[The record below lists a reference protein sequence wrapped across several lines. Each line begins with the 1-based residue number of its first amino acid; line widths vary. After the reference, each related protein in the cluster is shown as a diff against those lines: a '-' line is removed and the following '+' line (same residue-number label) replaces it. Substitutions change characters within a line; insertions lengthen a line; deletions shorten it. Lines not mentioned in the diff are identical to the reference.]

1 MVYFSGEENS
11 DEEGL
16 RVKGK
21 FPWKGMLVLGGA
33 LAAAI
38 AGVAAIQAVSGRID
52 GVASMVFVLAAFFV
66 SMYTEG
72 YLWGVAASVIGM
84 LAVNFAFRSPYFAFN
99 FTLPENLFSGAVM
112 LVVSIMTST
121 LTTRVKKQEQLR
133 MESETEKMR
142 ANLLRAVSHDL
153 RTPLTSIYGAC
164 STVIENYDSLG
175 REQKLKLLGEVCED
189 AQWLNRMV
197 ENLLSVTR
205 IDSEKVSVKKTP
217 TVLEELIDAVLVK
230 FKKTHPGV
238 NIHVELPDDFIVI
251 PMDSMLIRQ
260 VLTNLLENAVLHAE
274 GMTKLTLRVFTLGN
288 RAVFEVAD
296 NGCGIPK
303 ERLRTLFTGTLPSES
318 GADSGKHGM
327 GIGLSVCA
335 AIIKAHGGEIKAE
348 SKPGEGTTIRF
359 WLETEE
365 IETEETEDEQ

>member
-1 MVYFSGEENS
+1 MKQKTRWH
-11 DEEGL
+11 DA
-16 RVKGK
+16 
-21 FPWKGMLVLGGA
+21 LVL
-33 LAAAI
+33 AA
-38 AGVAAIQAVSGRID
+38 VLCAAFLIVTGTQQITGRID
-52 GVASMVFVLAAFFV
+52 GVASMVFVLAVFLISV
-66 SMYTEG
+66 YTDG
-72 YLWGVAASVIGM
+72 YVWGVVASLIGV

-99 FTLPENLFSGAVM
+99 FTLPENLFSGMAM

-121 LTTRVKKQEQLR
+121 LTTRIKKQEQLR

-153 RTPLTSIYGAC
+153 RTPLTSIYGSC
-164 STVIENYDSLG
+164 STVIDNYDSLG
-175 REQKLKLLGEVCED
+175 REQKIKLLSEACAD

-217 TVLEELIDAVLVK
+217 TVLEELIDTVLVK

-238 NIHVELPDDFIVI
+238 NINVELPDDFIVI

-348 SKPGEGTTIRF
+348 SKPGEGTAIRF

>member
-1 MVYFSGEENS
+1 
-11 DEEGL
+11 
-16 RVKGK
+16 
-21 FPWKGMLVLGGA
+21 
-33 LAAAI
+33 
-38 AGVAAIQAVSGRID
+38 
-52 GVASMVFVLAAFFV
+52 
-66 SMYTEG
+66 
-72 YLWGVAASVIGM
+72 
-84 LAVNFAFRSPYFAFN
+84 
-99 FTLPENLFSGAVM
+99 M

-217 TVLEELIDAVLVK
+217 TVLEELIDTVLVK

-260 VLTNLLENAVLHAE
+260 VLTNLLENAVLHAK
-274 GMTKLTLRVFTLGN
+274 GMTTLTLRVFTLGN

-303 ERLRTLFTGTLPSES
+303 ERLRTLFTGTLPSDNS
-318 GADSGKHGM
+318 ADSGKHGM

>member
-1 MVYFSGEENS
+1 MKLEFRKK
-11 DEEGL
+11 D
-16 RVKGK
+16 
-21 FPWKGMLVLGGA
+21 FWVLLGT
-33 LAAAI
+33 LCAAFAVVI
-38 AGVAAIQAVSGRID
+38 LIQQSSGRID
-52 GVASMVFVLAAFFV
+52 GVGSMTFVLAAFFV

-72 YLWGVAASVIGM
+72 YFWGIAASVIGM
-84 LAVNFAFRSPYFAFN
+84 FAVNFAFRSPYFAFN
-99 FTLPENLFSGAVM
+99 FTLRENLVSGMVM
-112 LVVSIMTST
+112 LVVAIMTST
-121 LTTRVKKQEQLR
+121 LTTRIKKQEQLR

-164 STVIENYDSLG
+164 STVMESYDSLDK
-175 REQKLKLLGEVCED
+175 EQKLKLLGEACED

-205 IDSEKVSVKKTP
+205 IDSEKVSVQKTP

-230 FKKTHPGV
+230 FQKLHPGV
-238 NIHVELPDDFIVI
+238 RVEVELPDDFIVI

-274 GMTKLTLRVFTLGN
+274 GMTHITLRVFTLGN
-288 RAVFEVAD
+288 RAVFEVKD
-296 NGCGIPK
+296 DGCGIPK
-303 ERLRTLFTGTLPSES
+303 ERLRTLFTGVMPSDNRS
-318 GADSGKHGM
+318 DGKHGM

-359 WLETEE
+359 WLETEPN
-365 IETEETEDEQ
+365 ETEEDEDEQQ

>member
-1 MVYFSGEENS
+1 MKQTIRKT
-11 DEEGL
+11 DI
-16 RVKGK
+16 
-21 FPWKGMLVLGGA
+21 LVLLGVFA
-33 LAAAI
+33 LAFLVMF
-38 AGVAAIQAVSGRID
+38 GIQRISGRID
-52 GVASMVFVLAAFFV
+52 GVASMVFVLAVFLI
-66 SMYTEG
+66 SIYTDG
-72 YLWGVAASVIGM
+72 YFWGVMASLLSV

-99 FTLPENLFSGAVM
+99 FTLPENLFSGLVM

-121 LTTRVKKQEQLR
+121 LTTRIKLQEQLR

-318 GADSGKHGM
+318 EADSGKHGM

-348 SKPGEGTTIRF
+348 SKPGEGTAIRF

>member
-1 MVYFSGEENS
+1 
-11 DEEGL
+11 
-16 RVKGK
+16 
-21 FPWKGMLVLGGA
+21 
-33 LAAAI
+33 
-38 AGVAAIQAVSGRID
+38 
-52 GVASMVFVLAAFFV
+52 
-66 SMYTEG
+66 
-72 YLWGVAASVIGM
+72 
-84 LAVNFAFRSPYFAFN
+84 
-99 FTLPENLFSGAVM
+99 
-112 LVVSIMTST
+112 
-121 LTTRVKKQEQLR
+121 

-303 ERLRTLFTGTLPSES
+303 ERLRTLFTGMLPSES
-318 GADSGKHGM
+318 EADSGKHGM

>member
-1 MVYFSGEENS
+1 MKKSTWYR
-11 DEEGL
+11 DL
-16 RVKGK
+16 
-21 FPWKGMLVLGGA
+21 LVM
-33 LAAAI
+33 LAALCV
-38 AGVAAIQAVSGRID
+38 AGVAVVWVQRITGRID
-52 GVASMVFVLAAFFV
+52 GVAMLIFMLAVFVT
-66 SMYTEG
+66 SMYTDG
-72 YLWGVAASVIGM
+72 YLWGVLASLASV
-84 LAVNFAFRSPYFAFN
+84 LAVNFAFFTPYFAFN
-99 FTLPENLFSGAVM
+99 FTLPENLFSGLVM
-112 LVVSIMTST
+112 LAVSIMTST

-133 MESETEKMR
+133 METEREKMR

>member
-1 MVYFSGEENS
+1 MKNG
-11 DEEGL
+11 
-16 RVKGK
+16 RRI
-21 FPWKGMLVLGGA
+21 WKDGAFTLAMLAWSFGVTLMCRQVLGNCS
-33 LAAAI
+33 LATT
-38 AGVAAIQAVSGRID
+38 
-52 GVASMVFVLAAFFV
+52 VFVLGVFLISV
-66 SMYTEG
+66 RTDG
-72 YLWGVAASVIGM
+72 YGWGIAASLAGVM
-84 LAVNFAFRSPYFAFN
+84 LVNFAFTEPYDQFDFI
-99 FTLPENLFSGAVM
+99 TPENLISAAVM
-112 LVVSIMTST
+112 LAIACVTSAMTAK
-121 LTTRVKKQEQLR
+121 LKIWEKARRDGEK
-133 MESETEKMR
+133 EKMR

-153 RTPLTSIYGAC
+153 RTPLTSIYGSA
-164 STVIENYDSLG
+164 STVIENYDRLSRAQQLG
-175 REQKLKLLGEVCED
+175 LLEGVRSD
-189 AQWLNRMV
+189 AEWLIHMV

-303 ERLRTLFTGTLPSES
+303 ERLRTLFTGTLPSEG